1 MNVCDKLTK
10 HGSVYRC
17 YLSCHSLPCSSGN
30 TTYHLHSN
38 GRRCGGSSGLL
49 VKQAEAF
56 TPASSSQL
64 QDDHSQIQSVALPL
78 KTTRSAIRP
87 QELLTISL
95 SAEDSL
101 YNAAPWAKP
110 DFDTAAHHTGCCVRN
125 DCHCCLFME
134 HGHTDGQEKQGK
146 PMEN

>member
-1 MNVCDKLTK
+1 MRQLTK
-10 HGSVYRC
+10 HGSVYRR
-17 YLSCHSLPCSSGN
+17 YLSCHSPPCSSGN
-30 TTYHLHSN
+30 TTYHLHNN

-49 VKQAEAF
+49 VKQARHL
-56 TPASSSQL
+56 PGSSSQL
-64 QDDHSQIQSVALPL
+64 QDDHSQIQYVALPL
-78 KTTRSAIRP
+78 KTTSSAIRP

-110 DFDTAAHHTGCCVRN
+110 DFDTAAHHAGCCVRH

-134 HGHTDGQEKQGK
+134 HGHTDGRGQEKQGK
-146 PMEN
+146 PMENE